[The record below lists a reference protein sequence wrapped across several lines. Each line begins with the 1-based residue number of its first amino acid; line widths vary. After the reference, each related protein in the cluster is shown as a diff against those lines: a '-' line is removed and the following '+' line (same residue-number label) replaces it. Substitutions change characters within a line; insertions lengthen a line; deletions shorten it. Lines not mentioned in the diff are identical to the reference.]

1 MRPRDTRDSLR
12 MDRARTLLAILV
24 IVVAIVGAC
33 LMGVLESVVVCGI
46 GAAISSLVMMHHTA
60 KLQRRQEEERRHA
73 AMADSTVSMQERE
86 LEQDGQPAQETHAP
100 DPVSESM
107 QEPAATDA
115 SGQTVTGSEPERAGA
130 SDKAHATLDVSTARE
145 ASAPSDHAPEPA
157 GTQQPVFSFDAFRL
171 DVLTSDEPLEF
182 LRDFVRS
189 TQGASDGDASPS
201 AFEQYLAK
209 QLEESGLLDADE
221 ELGEVRMVWP
231 RHSQLFYLRC
241 PPGKITY
248 ASYLTALRIE
258 AALNMALFASRYYH
272 DTATANLEDLYRLQ
286 ARILRS
292 VCSQAPDVETADWG
306 YLAMPWQSSHG
317 PQALGEWSLRQS
329 IAEAIEGAQV
339 PYRLEASF
347 RSNVS
352 AGDVAIQTTYVP
364 PLVFPRSTF
373 AQDLGI
379 VPTTSQMRSREA
391 SRYAASIGILLA
403 ASAFRANSR
412 IRRVWV
418 SCVEETPSRHV
429 CRYSVCF
436 DRRAFSRLRLDAIGD
451 PVQVLADFGAPS
463 VDDVDGL
470 LPTEP
475 CFYLEDERFCPH
487 MRHDLWHLSERS
499 LNTQATLMLGANRV
513 SDLIIHEEL
522 PRSVA
527 ADSILSRLEGSQR
540 ASSAEQSVRAILD
553 VAHAT
558 SDFSVLDATERLVG
572 KIVDGKVDPADEHAV
587 RDELMHGDVL
597 SRTVERA
604 QSLAQAGEHREALSL
619 LQAELRRI
627 DQSGWYDDTKVI
639 ACRSFDSFAERCLY
653 NRMHRGDGRSVML
666 VPDAYVMAHL
676 FASALIV
683 GSQEPSEGLLQD
695 AQAHAQRALSV
706 APLSPVA
713 HLGMVACLEQLGDL
727 DGAAEQL
734 VSLLEVSFT
743 PQSIGMAYYRMA
755 AIQFMRDEFAACQ
768 ACYLQSARV
777 FAPLAPLIAAE
788 CQMLIAHGMPFDQD
802 MDADKIEQTL
812 EQHHIPF
819 APTEHTSYA
828 LYECAAASVDAEV
841 FPVASELLRVLEQL
855 TGDDVIR
862 CMRQSIEREPD
873 E

>member
-1 MRPRDTRDSLR
+1 

-33 LMGVLESVVVCGI
+33 LMGVLESVIVCGI
-46 GAAISSLVMMHHTA
+46 GAAVSSLVMMRHTA
-60 KLQRRQEEERRHA
+60 KLQRRQEEQRREA
-73 AMADSTVSMQERE
+73 IASASASSQEHE
-86 LEQDGQPAQETHAP
+86 LEHDRQPAQASQAP
-100 DPVSESM
+100 GSES
-107 QEPAATDA
+107 QPKSKPIPELAAANTDERAAT
-115 SGQTVTGSEPERAGA
+115 GKPERAAAGGET
-130 SDKAHATLDVSTARE
+130 HTTLDVSATRE
-145 ASAPSDHAPEPA
+145 ASAPSDHTPAPA
-157 GTQQPVFSFDAFRL
+157 STQQPAFSFDAFRL

-189 TQGASDGDASPS
+189 TQGTNADGDASPS
-201 AFEQYLAK
+201 AFEQFLAR

-241 PPGKITY
+241 PPGKMTY
-248 ASYLTALRIE
+248 ASYLTVLRIE
-258 AALNMALFASRYYH
+258 AALNMALFVSRYYH
-272 DTATANLEDLYRLQ
+272 DIGEASLEDLYRLQ
-286 ARILRS
+286 GRILRS

-364 PLVFPRSTF
+364 PLVFPRSAY

-403 ASAFRANSR
+403 ASTFRANSR

-436 DRRAFSRLRLDAIGD
+436 DRRAFSRLRLGAISD
-451 PVQVLADFGAPS
+451 PVSVLADFGAPS

-487 MRHDLWHLSERS
+487 MRHDLWHLSERA

-527 ADSILSRLEGSQR
+527 ADSILSKLEDSQQ
-540 ASSAEQSVRAILD
+540 SDSAEQSVRAILD
-553 VAHAT
+553 VARKT

-604 QSLAQAGEHREALSL
+604 QRLAQAGEHREALSL

-653 NRMHRGDGRSVML
+653 NRMHHGDGRSVML
-666 VPDAYVMAHL
+666 VPDAYVVAHL

-683 GSQEPSEGLLQD
+683 GSQEPSEHLLQD

-713 HLGMVACLEQLGDL
+713 HLGMVACLEQRGDL
-727 DGAAEQL
+727 DGAAKQL
-734 VSLLEVSFT
+734 VRLLEVSFT

-755 AIQFMRDEFAACQ
+755 AIQFMLDEFAACQ

-777 FAPLAPLIAAE
+777 FAPLAPLIATE
-788 CQMLIAHGMPFDQD
+788 CQMLIAYGMPFDQD
-802 MDADKIEQTL
+802 MDSEKIEQTL
-812 EQHHIPF
+812 EQHHIPS
-819 APTEHTSYA
+819 APTEDTSYA